1 MTNAYGWTNTYAIV
15 DEFGNMVARFK
26 HDSGGKRINNPL
38 LGYSGYVIDY
48 DESGRH
54 RTSLTYQNADGSPA
68 SVSVKGVQ
76 ARSWKFSQDSADHR
90 NVRSVK

>member
-1 MTNAYGWTNTYAIV
+1 SVRCSPQREQMSEIPTTTDHLPV
-15 DEFGNMVARFK
+15 ER
-26 HDSGGKRINNPL
+26 
-38 LGYSGYVIDY
+38 
-48 DESGRH
+48 SGRH
-54 RTSLTYQNADGSPA
+54 RPA